1 MIQERKYT
9 EKDVPQVIIQQ
20 LPKHQLWRN
29 NSQHKARPSLNNSQ
43 HKVRPSPIP
52 DKNMP
57 HHNSAVLMMTNF
69 QIHFRHP
76 QRLLRQKIQNLYRR
90 NQNIVQAKSNLCNSF
105 LPELIYYTCY
115 YFLFTDRCR
124 KMRYKQ
130 GNSFPYVIFSW
141 CQMRQKFFSIIY
153 YLPTLLIV
161 LNITLFY
168 VNYSSNKQ
176 VQ

>member
-9 EKDVPQVIIQQ
+9 DKDVPQVIIQQ
-20 LPKHQLWRN
+20 LPKHQLWR
-29 NSQHKARPSLNNSQ
+29 NNSQ

-69 QIHFRHP
+69 QICFHHP
-76 QRLLRQKIQNLYRR
+76 QRLLRQKIENLYRR

-105 LPELIYYTCY
+105 LPELIYYACY

-141 CQMRQKFFSIIY
+141 CQMHQNFFRLFTTY
-153 YLPTLLIV
+153 RHCLL
-161 LNITLFY
+161 F
-168 VNYSSNKQ
+168 
-176 VQ
+176 

>member
-20 LPKHQLWRN
+20 LPKHQLRRN
-29 NSQHKARPSLNNSQ
+29 NSKHKARPSL
-43 HKVRPSPIP
+43 IP

-57 HHNSAVLMMTNF
+57 HHNSAVLMTTNF
-69 QIHFRHP
+69 QIHF
-76 QRLLRQKIQNLYRR
+76 QRLLKQKIQNLYRR
-90 NQNIVQAKSNLCNSF
+90 NQNIVQAKSNLCDSF

-130 GNSFPYVIFSW
+130 GTPAL
-141 CQMRQKFFSIIY
+141 M
-153 YLPTLLIV
+153 
-161 LNITLFY
+161 
-168 VNYSSNKQ
+168 
-176 VQ
+176 